1 MPSTSNA
8 ASINKTI
15 ITELVVIVSNW
26 HQNRDAQQRDAEI
39 RCKLSDIQV
48 SFKFA
53 SEQFKKKDGP
63 AQRYNYDQHGLSFSY
78 LTFLSLMSDTR
89 FTKDFLEL
97 AKTQFEKKERYDL
110 VPQPIDQG
118 YLDEGELLR
127 KQREI
132 PDPTLLLAT
141 SENDDDDGDDD
152 GDDDNAVGKVG
163 RSPKDNDDDDD
174 DEIVLRPGPVSSK
187 KHRKRGTDA
196 LKTGESVLKSSRK
209 K

>member
-141 SENDDDDGDDD
+141 SENDDDD
-152 GDDDNAVGKVG
+152 DDDNDGRVGN
-163 RSPKDNDDDDD
+163 SPKDDDDD

>member
-141 SENDDDDGDDD
+141 SENDDDDDDD
-152 GDDDNAVGKVG
+152 DDDAVGKVG
-163 RSPKDNDDDDD
+163 RSPKDDDDDDD

>member
-97 AKTQFEKKERYDL
+97 AKTQFEKKERCDL

-141 SENDDDDGDDD
+141 SENDDDDV
-152 GDDDNAVGKVG
+152 AVGRVG
-163 RSPKDNDDDDD
+163 RSPKDDDDNDDD

>member
-1 MPSTSNA
+1 MLFRS
-8 ASINKTI
+8 
-15 ITELVVIVSNW
+15 
-26 HQNRDAQQRDAEI
+26 QQRDAEI

-132 PDPTLLLAT
+132 PDPALLLAT
-141 SENDDDDGDDD
+141 SENDDEDDGD
-152 GDDDNAVGKVG
+152 AVGKVG
-163 RSPKDNDDDDD
+163 RSPKDNDDDDDD

>member
-141 SENDDDDGDDD
+141 SENADDD
-152 GDDDNAVGKVG
+152 AVGRGG
-163 RSPKDNDDDDD
+163 RSPKDDDDNDDD